1 MKKHMMSRRQFMKG
15 AAAMAAGLAA
25 AGVLG
30 GCGKNDTPSTTAAA
44 SGSSES
50 GASGD
55 KEFTLRC
62 GITVSDTSVA
72 AQALAVFK
80 EEVEKATNGTVK
92 VEVHYDGTMGNER
105 DVIEGVSLGTIEMF
119 CGSTAPL
126 SNFTDSFQ
134 IWDLPFVVDIN
145 NMDAAYEIMD
155 GEIGRDML
163 DSLSSIGIKG
173 LAMAHNGFRF
183 ILNRV
188 KEIKTPADASNMV
201 IRTMENDIHLAF
213 YQAIGANPTAMAST
227 EAFTALAQGT
237 IDGMDN
243 NLDAFYTQGAFES
256 AKYLTLT
263 GHVFSASIFLMNQ
276 SVFDQMSASQQE
288 AVMAAIQKA
297 AEYQR
302 EGSTQG
308 MEEIKTI
315 AKDEYGVTVTEVP
328 DLDAWKTCCEDLYNQ
343 YKSGIK
349 SEYWDA
355 FF

>member
-1 MKKHMMSRRQFMKG
+1 MKKHMMTRRQFMKG
-15 AAAMAAGLAA
+15 AAAMAVGAA
-25 AGVLG
+25 AASVLG

-44 SGSSES
+44 SGGES

-80 EEVEKATNGTVK
+80 EEVEKATNQTVK

-145 NMDAAYEIMD
+145 NMDAAYRIMD
-155 GEIGRDML
+155 GEVGRDML

-188 KEIKTPADASNMV
+188 KEVKTPADASNMV

-276 SVFDQMSASQQE
+276 SVFDQMSKSQQD

-302 EGSTQG
+302 DGSTQG
-308 MEEIKTI
+308 MEDIKKI
-315 AKDEYGVTVTEVP
+315 AKDDYDVTVTEVP
-328 DLDAWKTCCEDLYNQ
+328 DLNAWKDCCENLYDQ